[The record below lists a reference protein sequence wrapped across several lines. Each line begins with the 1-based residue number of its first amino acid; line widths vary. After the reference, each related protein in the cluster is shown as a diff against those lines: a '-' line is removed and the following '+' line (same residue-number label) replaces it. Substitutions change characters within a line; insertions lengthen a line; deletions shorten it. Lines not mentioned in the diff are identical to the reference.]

1 MKKKLREGDLNALVL
16 ASVWEMNT
24 TNIQDSSQKRHGSS
38 SRGSRFESSGEEDP
52 HMGLPWFDHQLD
64 PHPVFSLPPS
74 FSTDRENH
82 VHPRQQDTLEWLV
95 KVQMERYQ
103 SPRDAEVT
111 GGDPELGKGSS
122 GAGVSLWETNSPT
135 KWENLELP
143 LMGVPLIPSSA
154 PPRASVPPKTR
165 IRWTQELH
173 ERFVEAVGRLGG
185 ADKATPKGIL
195 KLMES
200 EGLTICH
207 VKSHLQKYRTAKNTP
222 DSQEGER
229 DSFGH
234 LVGLDP
240 KNRMHMT
247 EALRLQLEV
256 QSRLHE
262 QLEIQRKIQMRIEEQ
277 GRQLQKMFEQQE
289 RAARSLFEN
298 QGTDVQVHGEGR
310 GSETTHFPSKIS

>member
-1 MKKKLREGDLNALVL
+1 
-16 ASVWEMNT
+16 
-24 TNIQDSSQKRHGSS
+24 
-38 SRGSRFESSGEEDP
+38 
-52 HMGLPWFDHQLD
+52 
-64 PHPVFSLPPS
+64 
-74 FSTDRENH
+74 
-82 VHPRQQDTLEWLV
+82 
-95 KVQMERYQ
+95 
-103 SPRDAEVT
+103 
-111 GGDPELGKGSS
+111 
-122 GAGVSLWETNSPT
+122 
-135 KWENLELP
+135 
-143 LMGVPLIPSSA
+143 
-154 PPRASVPPKTR
+154 
-165 IRWTQELH
+165 
-173 ERFVEAVGRLGG
+173 
-185 ADKATPKGIL
+185 
-195 KLMES
+195 MES

-222 DSQEGER
+222 DSQEGTSSSFRAAGRNEGER

-240 KNRMHMT
+240 KK
-247 EALRLQLEV
+247 ALRLQLEV